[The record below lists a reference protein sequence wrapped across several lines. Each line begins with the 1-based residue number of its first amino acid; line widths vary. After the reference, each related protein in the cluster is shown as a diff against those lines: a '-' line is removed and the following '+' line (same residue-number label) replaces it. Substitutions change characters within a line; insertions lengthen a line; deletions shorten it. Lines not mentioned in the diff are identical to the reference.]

1 MLTSQ
6 DASRAEAKLLQT
18 PASAADP
25 PPADLHFLIC
35 RKACSP
41 GDLADYA
48 CALPPDALWEIE
60 DNLAERLCRT
70 PPPERCGEF
79 YLRLRILKQ
88 VISARLTFE
97 VLGVPQDEDVVL

>member
-1 MLTSQ
+1 MPPSH
-6 DASRAEAKLLQT
+6 DAFRAEALLLQT
-18 PASAADP
+18 PASAEDP

-48 CALPPDALWEIE
+48 HELDPAVLWKIE
-60 DNLAERLCRT
+60 DNLAERLRRT
-70 PPPERCGEF
+70 PQTERHGAT
-79 YLRLRILKQ
+79 YLRMRVLKH

-97 VLGVPQDEDVVL
+97 VLGVPQDEDAVL